1 MQKHGGQTYEGPE
14 EILVCIVDDSY
25 GKPSDLDEE
34 QQYEWYKA
42 QLEKDF
48 SQKFEEVD
56 VAPGYSLPAFATIVQ
71 IATEYWPALVATFFL
86 AKPVSE
92 NLETWRNVANS
103 IKKYF
108 SRPDVVL
115 GRNAAGA
122 LAVEAVFNDLGGI
135 PKKIECLQYFWRDRR
150 FKEDDFSN
158 GELIQDGPRTEYL
171 SMAVHFYRI
180 RADGIEFEVEIKGKT
195 VHAKRV

>member
-1 MQKHGGQTYEGPE
+1 MYEGPE

-42 QLEKDF
+42 QLEKEF

-56 VAPGYSLPAFATIVQ
+56 VAPGYSVPAFATIIQ
-71 IATEYWPALVATFFL
+71 IATEYWPLLVATFFL

-92 NLETWRNVANS
+92 NLETWRNAANS

-115 GRNAAGA
+115 GRNAAAA
-122 LAVEAVFNDLGGI
+122 LAIEAVFDDMGAFPRKSSVFSIFGETAGSR
-135 PKKIECLQYFWRDRR
+135 KKTILMVNQFRT
-150 FKEDDFSN
+150 
-158 GELIQDGPRTEYL
+158 GPEQNT
-171 SMAVHFYRI
+171 
-180 RADGIEFEVEIKGKT
+180 
-195 VHAKRV
+195 

>member
-1 MQKHGGQTYEGPE
+1 MQKHGGQTHEGPE

-42 QLEKDF
+42 QLEKEF

-71 IATEYWPALVATFFL
+71 IATEYWPVLVATFFL

-92 NLETWRNVANS
+92 NLEAWRNAANS

-115 GRNAAGA
+115 GRNPAAA
-122 LAVEAVFNDLGGI
+122 LAVEAVLTTWGPFPRRSSAFSIFGETAGS
-135 PKKIECLQYFWRDRR
+135 KKEIIL
-150 FKEDDFSN
+150 
-158 GELIQDGPRTEYL
+158 
-171 SMAVHFYRI
+171 MAN
-180 RADGIEFEVEIKGKT
+180 
-195 VHAKRV
+195 